1 MSFLLD
7 IISLWAAQTNNFVQW
22 IKKQLYNNKFFRIY
36 NELPRYSE
44 KNNQIKFLREIPN
57 KVFNIHLSFAK
68 LKMSKVKALEISN
81 KLNCVLWRNY
91 CYLGFDCSLSKL
103 KICMYDLWECIFNKP
118 YSFWHLPFSSSSFSR
133 WDLMMSGFS
142 WWSICSGVEIWVGY
156 LWWCVSLLT
165 SSSGSPWG
173 DCTWGI
179 KWIIIDSRAR
189 ASHDDDYLIFSE
201 NCANYESQ
209 P

>member
-1 MSFLLD
+1 M
-7 IISLWAAQTNNFVQW
+7 IVVYQNW
-22 IKKQLYNNKFFRIY
+22 KFACTIDR
-36 NELPRYSE
+36 L
-44 KNNQIKFLREIPN
+44 
-57 KVFNIHLSFAK
+57 
-68 LKMSKVKALEISN
+68 
-81 KLNCVLWRNY
+81 VLW
-91 CYLGFDCSLSKL
+91 G
-103 KICMYDLWECIFNKP
+103 CIFNKP

-133 WDLMMSGFS
+133 WDLMMSRFS

-209 P
+209 TVKTQKSSMHLFHLGWILFSHFMNVSRLPRLYFDK

>member
-7 IISLWAAQTNNFVQW
+7 IISLWEAQTNNFVRW

-103 KICMYDLWECIFNKP
+103 KICMYN
-118 YSFWHLPFSSSSFSR
+118 LPSRTDDAFSISHILFDIYLSLLPASL
-133 WDLMMSGFS
+133 D
-142 WWSICSGVEIWVGY
+142 EIW
-156 LWWCVSLLT
+156 WWVDSLDGLSAVVLKFELDT
-165 SSSGSPWG
+165 
-173 DCTWGI
+173 C
-179 KWIIIDSRAR
+179 
-189 ASHDDDYLIFSE
+189 DDAFRCSLPPAGAPGE
-201 NCANYESQ
+201 TALEE
-209 P
+209 

>member
-1 MSFLLD
+1 MKILGDSKITIREALPDTVCIIRIRLD
-7 IISLWAAQTNNFVQW
+7 MISLWAAQTSNFVRW

-103 KICMYDLWECIFNKP
+103 KICMYN
-118 YSFWHLPFSSSSFSR
+118 LPSNVRMHF
-133 WDLMMSGFS
+133 
-142 WWSICSGVEIWVGY
+142 
-156 LWWCVSLLT
+156 
-165 SSSGSPWG
+165 
-173 DCTWGI
+173 
-179 KWIIIDSRAR
+179 
-189 ASHDDDYLIFSE
+189 
-201 NCANYESQ
+201 Q
-209 P
+209 